1 MFWLFG
7 GPVFHLFSI
16 LIFIYMIIFIKKLI
30 IFLIPIGLI
39 FIFPIL
45 VFFLSREYYPIS
57 EVVANQAKKPD
68 IVYGASY
75 SFLDR
80 SYKKSLMVSRQPE
93 VIALGSSRIMQLRQE
108 FFIEPNKFT
117 NAGGGALGLDE
128 MVKFIQ
134 ELPSDH
140 RVKLI
145 ILDLDQEVFKPL
157 SFVVQNEAEKP
168 NGILKWLS
176 TDWKRVY
183 LDYFYGKFSLKQ
195 LFQRSMATENIGLN
209 SLINGNGFRADG
221 SYQYGKML
229 SNPNHQS
236 NLVTELSI
244 VSSAIERDRG
254 SFLYGDKISP
264 TAISSLNDILKLAT
278 ERNIDVVGFLPPY
291 PNQFYQ
297 QIARVDDVY
306 QKNMTSLPKE
316 IDHVF
321 SQYHFNFYD
330 FSDIKILGASDQ
342 EFVDPQHG
350 TDKLFLR
357 LAIYMAERDP
367 LLSKY
372 FDLERLN
379 KTLRETKGDYLQ
391 LQ

>member
-1 MFWLFG
+1 
-7 GPVFHLFSI
+7 
-16 LIFIYMIIFIKKLI
+16 MIIFIKKLA
-30 IFLIPIGLI
+30 IFLTPIGLI
-39 FIFPIL
+39 FIFPVVVL
-45 VFFLSREYYPIS
+45 FLSREYYPIS
-57 EVVANQAKKPD
+57 KVVTNQTKKPE
-68 IVYGASY
+68 IVYGVVY

-80 SYKKSLMVSRQPE
+80 SYKKSLIVSRQPE

-134 ELPSDH
+134 KLPSDH
-140 RVKLI
+140 KVKLI
-145 ILDLDQEVFKPL
+145 ILELDQEIFKPS
-157 SFVVQNEAEKP
+157 SFGVQNEAEKS

-183 LDYFYGKFSLKQ
+183 IDHFYGKFSLKQ
-195 LFQRSMATENIGLN
+195 LFKQSATTKNIGLN
-209 SLINGNGFRADG
+209 SLVNGNGFRADG

-264 TAISSLNDILKLAT
+264 TAISSLNDILKLAA

-297 QIARVDDVY
+297 QIARMDDVY
-306 QKNMTSLPKE
+306 QKNMTCLPRE
-316 IDHVF
+316 IDYVF